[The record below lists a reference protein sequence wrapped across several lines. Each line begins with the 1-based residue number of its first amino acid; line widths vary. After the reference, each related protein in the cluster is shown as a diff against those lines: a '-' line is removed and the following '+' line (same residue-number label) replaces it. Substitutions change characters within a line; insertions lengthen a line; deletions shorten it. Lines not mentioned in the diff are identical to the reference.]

1 MKMKIKALAIAL
13 ALSVM
18 LLGCG
23 TAAAATAENDATP
36 AFSMEFVDKYSDF
49 DIYQDMETGVQYIV
63 YKEYSHGGY
72 SWFGMVPR
80 YNADGSLYV
89 GG

>member
-1 MKMKIKALAIAL
+1 MKIKALAIAL

-23 TAAAATAENDATP
+23 TAAAAESQSKSAER
-36 AFSMEFVDKYSDF
+36 MELVYSSGEMC
-49 DIYQDMETGVQYIV
+49 IYQDMNTGVQYLV
-63 YKEYSHGGY
+63 FDGYKQGGIC
-72 SWFGMVPR
+72 PL

>member
-1 MKMKIKALAIAL
+1 MRIKTLAIAL
-13 ALSVM
+13 AASVM

-36 AFSMEFVDKYSDF
+36 AFFMEFVDKYRDF

-80 YNADGSLYV
+80 YNADGTLYAEAKQ
-89 GG
+89 